1 MMEQEKN
8 YTANNKILTIMQNH
22 NLPTDELKTFG
33 IINDD
38 LTFSKKLS
46 ADDIQ
51 KFLQGY
57 TIVADNEKNRATFQL
72 TEDNTKLKVIFLER
86 DKSLSKILENSK
98 EKVQYTDIT
107 ELSNDYS
114 VIAKKA
120 FIFDSETEK
129 VVEFDFIKNARELTA
144 IIADKKDSEELNRY
158 KNELLK
164 LKEFLQDK
172 AEKYPEIGKEISND
186 MNIVSREIGSVNSI
200 SANQMQLSKAGNS
213 DIQLNVNDQDR
224 YEDANRNREVLEE
237 EQSDERDKTRGFRR

>member
-86 DKSLSKILENSK
+86 DKVFLKSLKIVKKKFNTLTLRNFQMIILLLQK
-98 EKVQYTDIT
+98 K
-107 ELSNDYS
+107 LSYS
-114 VIAKKA
+114 IV
-120 FIFDSETEK
+120 
-129 VVEFDFIKNARELTA
+129 
-144 IIADKKDSEELNRY
+144 
-158 KNELLK
+158 K
-164 LKEFLQDK
+164 LKK
-172 AEKYPEIGKEISND
+172 
-186 MNIVSREIGSVNSI
+186 
-200 SANQMQLSKAGNS
+200 
-213 DIQLNVNDQDR
+213 
-224 YEDANRNREVLEE
+224 
-237 EQSDERDKTRGFRR
+237 